1 MGGGMGMM
9 PGMEGRGPGSM
20 TGGGVGEQPQAPGPQ
35 TAEQPQ
41 NLTQQDT
48 QGAVT
53 VTATLLTP
61 DTPRADGRLAVQ
73 IKLDTHSVD
82 LDQYQ
87 LEQLVVLHDA
97 PGRELRALGLEST
110 SSSGHHREGVLL
122 FPAMDLSGKASRSP
136 EAKAFTLILRGIGG
150 VPERVFRWELPLG

>member
-9 PGMEGRGPGSM
+9 PGMKGRGPGSM
-20 TGGGVGEQPQAPGPQ
+20 TGEGVGEQPQAPGPQ

-73 IKLDTHSVD
+73 IKLETHSVD

-87 LEQLVVLHDA
+87 LEQLAVLRD
-97 PGRELRALGLEST
+97 PQGREIAALGLELASG
-110 SSSGHHREGVLL
+110 SGHHREGVLV
-122 FPAMDLSGKASRSP
+122 FPATDLSGQASRSP
-136 EAKAFTLILRGIGG
+136 EAKTFTLILRGIGG
-150 VPERVFRWELPLG
+150 VPDRVFRWELPLG